1 MTVVADTSTL
11 CYLILIGYPDLLR
24 QIYGQ
29 IHVPQAVQ
37 QELLHADAPAPVRDW
52 ATRWPNWIQVHPVAA
67 SDDAALARLHPGER
81 EAILLATSLAA
92 EVVLLDEKA
101 ARAVAALRGWR
112 VAGLLGVL
120 AEGSF
125 RGLVDLPAA
134 IDRLRQTNFRASPKL
149 LREVLRRHTEG
160 K

>member
-11 CYLILIGYPDLLR
+11 CYLVLIGYPELLR
-24 QIYGQ
+24 QIYSQ
-29 IHVPQAVQ
+29 VHVPETVQA
-37 QELLHADAPAPVRDW
+37 ELLHPEAPASVRDW
-52 ATRWPNWIQVHPVAA
+52 ASRWPNWIQVHHVAA

-81 EAILLATSLAA
+81 EVLLLAASLSA

-101 ARAVAALRGWR
+101 ARAVAAKQSQR

-120 AEGSF
+120 AEGSH

-149 LREVLRRHTEG
+149 LREVLRARAEG